1 MKDVY
6 LLEVKQHNMTRY
18 VGTTE
23 ARDLVLLATT
33 VELQAV
39 QDAQRPINP
48 KRLDAIADFVSA
60 DGTLS
65 TSIVIGTKD
74 DRIKVQ
80 PADIAGVPNLFKMSF
95 PETEAEFN
103 KFKDAFDIMDGQ
115 HRLFSFLKDY
125 CKLAD
130 NSVFEITFEMYIK
143 PTLREKRL
151 IFKNTNEKQEKVA
164 SNLLMWFRE
173 QLNMLNE
180 KERTYHPVVTLLN
193 SENCSPLKNRIIMGA
208 EKIIGG
214 LKAEQIITILDKAD
228 IRNVASR
235 ALTDDKMLTLISEY
249 LSGWENA
256 IGSKIVDRDKDLGA
270 FSKIAGV
277 RFMII
282 MLPTFYEQAINDR
295 TPFNQ
300 AYVTDKINKLFA
312 SYGMVP
318 RDLFDKE
325 SDYYR
330 SFGKNNPFAGETSI
344 TILAKDWSNRLKA
357 LSSDSFDPL
366 A

>member
-1 MKDVY
+1 
-6 LLEVKQHNMTRY
+6 
-18 VGTTE
+18 
-23 ARDLVLLATT
+23 
-33 VELQAV
+33 
-39 QDAQRPINP
+39 
-48 KRLDAIADFVSA
+48 
-60 DGTLS
+60 
-65 TSIVIGTKD
+65 
-74 DRIKVQ
+74 
-80 PADIAGVPNLFKMSF
+80 
-95 PETEAEFN
+95 
-103 KFKDAFDIMDGQ
+103 
-115 HRLFSFLKDY
+115 
-125 CKLAD
+125 
-130 NSVFEITFEMYIK
+130 
-143 PTLREKRL
+143 
-151 IFKNTNEKQEKVA
+151 
-164 SNLLMWFRE
+164 
-173 QLNMLNE
+173 
-180 KERTYHPVVTLLN
+180 
-193 SENCSPLKNRIIMGA
+193 MGA

-228 IRNVASR
+228 IRNVANR

-295 TPFNQ
+295 APFNQ
-300 AYVTDKINKLFA
+300 TYVTDKINKLFA
-312 SYGMVP
+312 SFGMVP

-344 TILAKDWSNRLKA
+344 TILAKDWTNRLKS